1 MDEPHN
7 TSETPG
13 GDGLNVDQF
22 IKDLTQ
28 SQGNLRAYLLAALGN
43 YDDAADVLQKTNLVL
58 WRSAHRFQPG
68 TDFIAWA
75 ITLAR
80 FELQSF
86 YRDRSRDRHVFSE
99 ELAGMML
106 QTAAEELPDLNDRQ
120 EALRHCLQGLSGK
133 SREILQLR
141 YDSSSSITQIA
152 ERVGKTE
159 DAIKSALLRVR
170 KSLERCI
177 DLRMRSDTT

>member
-1 MDEPHN
+1 MDDPQDAGEAA
-7 TSETPG
+7 G
-13 GDGLNVDQF
+13 GEGLDVDQF

-58 WRSAHRFQPG
+58 WRSAHRYQPG

-86 YRDRSRDRHVFSE
+86 FRDRSRDRHVFSE
-99 ELAGMML
+99 ELSGMML
-106 QTAAEELPDLNDRQ
+106 QTAAKELPDLDDRQ
-120 EALRHCLQGLSGK
+120 EALRHCLQGLSAR
-133 SREILQLR
+133 SQEMLQLR
-141 YDSSSSITQIA
+141 YDTSSSITQIA
-152 ERVGKTE
+152 DRVGKTE

-177 DLRMRSDTT
+177 ELRLRSDVS